1 MNVMIQLY
9 IYDGTERIQNP
20 DLTQAEFD
28 AEVESRRQHY
38 ISRLWDA
45 AHAYEFSEINGTGA
59 GLLAVGVMRKL
70 PKAMAIQA
78 WVTSLWALY
87 YQRKPLVTHE
97 MGDELLDFSQC
108 GPMPHTIPELMAEV
122 LG

>member
-1 MNVMIQLY
+1 MDLMIQLY
-9 IYDGTERIQNP
+9 IHNGIDRIQNP

-28 AEVESRRQHY
+28 AEVEARRQHY

-45 AHAYEFSEINGTGA
+45 AHAYEFSEVNGTGA
-59 GLLAVGVMRKL
+59 GLLAVGVMRQL
-70 PKAMAIQA
+70 PKSMVVQA
-78 WVTSLWALY
+78 WAASIWALY

-97 MGDELLDFSQC
+97 MSDELLDFSQC